1 VDPSSIVTQTKGADY
16 LVASLHR
23 YTWLLKY
30 ANNLCKKKSMD
41 ISTIFGEEIQ
51 ICSDMINLLPSKI
64 DRMHFLGEGG
74 LDF

>member
-1 VDPSSIVTQTKGADY
+1 
-16 LVASLHR
+16 
-23 YTWLLKY
+23 
-30 ANNLCKKKSMD
+30 MD
-41 ISTIFGEEIQ
+41 INTIFGEEIQ